1 MFFNCFKKPQQENK
15 IDERI
20 CALILLTQ
28 SAENQ
33 VQILRDQNKLLSKS
47 IEKMK
52 KNKETYV

>member
-1 MFFNCFKKPQQENK
+1 MFLNCLKKPKEENK

-33 VQILRDQNKLLSKS
+33 VQILRNQNRILTKS
-47 IEKMK
+47 IEKLK
-52 KNKETYV
+52 KTETYV